1 LSKVIELNRAD
12 SAPIGIHLS
21 MPDGRLL
28 PINELL
34 AAHESVLRTEGR
46 RALEYGGSQ
55 GFEGLRDWLASDYNS
70 RESAPADSRC
80 IVLTS
85 GASGGLND
93 LCDALITPGGVVLTE
108 QPTFSGSLRTL
119 AASGA
124 EVMGISI
131 GRNGLDP
138 EDFERAV
145 THITRAGKR
154 INLLYT
160 VPNFNNPTAALL
172 SFERRKRIA
181 EICRAAGIVV
191 VQDDAFAD
199 LTLGPEVPS
208 SFWSIMEGKDV
219 AILGTFSKTLA
230 PGLRLGWVLAE
241 EKLAQA
247 LVLRRLD
254 LGVSP
259 LTARAVTAYCES
271 GGYRSHV
278 RQMIPVYRS
287 KRDVLL
293 GKLEALQSRL
303 GDWNVPEGG
312 FSLWI
317 ELISGVEAARLQQ
330 VARDEGVLVANG
342 RPFFVDE
349 PRSQGIRVCYSNASE
364 TELKEAVRR
373 LERALEVAKA

>member
-1 LSKVIELNRAD
+1 MGKPIRANPAD

-21 MPDGRLL
+21 MPDGLLL

-34 AAHESVLRTEGR
+34 AAHENVLRTEGR
-46 RALEYGGSQ
+46 KALEYGGSQ
-55 GFEGLRDWLASDYNS
+55 GFEGLREWLAAGYNTK
-70 RESAPADSRC
+70 ESAHADARS

-85 GASGGLND
+85 GAAGGLHD
-93 LCDALITPGGVVLTE
+93 LCDALITPGGVILTE

-124 EVMGISI
+124 EVVGISI
-131 GRNGLDP
+131 GRDGLDP

-145 THITRAGKR
+145 TNITAAGKR
-154 INLLYT
+154 IKLLYT

-172 SFERRKRIA
+172 SLERRQQIA
-181 EICRAAGIVV
+181 RICRAAGIIV

-199 LTLGPEVPS
+199 LTLGPEVPP
-208 SFWSIMEGKDV
+208 SFWSIMEGKGV
-219 AILGTFSKTLA
+219 VILGTFSKSLA
-230 PGLRLGWVLAE
+230 PGLRLGWILAE
-241 EKLAQA
+241 EKLADD
-247 LVLRRLD
+247 LVGRRLD

-271 GGYRSHV
+271 GGYRSHL

-293 GKLEALQSRL
+293 ARIEALRSRL
-303 GDWNVPEGG
+303 GDWKVPEGG

-317 ELISGVEAARLQQ
+317 ELISGIESARLQQ
-330 VARDEGVLVANG
+330 AAREKGVLVANG

-349 PRSQGIRVCYSNASE
+349 PRSQGIRVCFSNVSE
-364 TELKEAVRR
+364 TELKEAVDR
-373 LERALEVAKA
+373 LERALEVVRA